1 MKKTSIISG
10 SKLLLIATII
20 SLPYS
25 GITQILEAICYDHL
39 PSAFKN
45 EAAANGSD
53 GNYIYL
59 WQDSVSGSNWSAAP
73 GLNADTAYQ
82 AENLIETTYFRRM
95 VKAPNCGDSAFSNE
109 IAVFVYP
116 ELKPDFT
123 SVSNV
128 NCPNDSNGNIILA
141 MQGGAGNNSFLWN
154 TGDTASTLESLTEGQ
169 YVVTITDQVGCTF
182 IDSFNIGVNN
192 VNPALAFISDTI
204 TLWSS
209 AEIGV
214 PGTFASYFWSTGST
228 DSSIVIQSSGS
239 YALTV
244 TNSAGCQASDTVYL
258 MLALGIDEEKTAL
271 GLNIFPNPARNE
283 INVLFEDKSQA
294 EKLLLFDM
302 TGRIVETTLNT
313 NRLNVQQLPSGTY
326 LLKVFIKGNAINHRV
341 VIQ

>member
-1 MKKTSIISG
+1 MMKKTSIISG

-123 SVSNV
+123 Q
-128 NCPNDSNGNIILA
+128 CPR
-141 MQGGAGNNSFLWN
+141 
-154 TGDTASTLESLTEGQ
+154 
-169 YVVTITDQVGCTF
+169 C
-182 IDSFNIGVNN
+182 
-192 VNPALAFISDTI
+192 
-204 TLWSS
+204 SS
-209 AEIGV
+209 
-214 PGTFASYFWSTGST
+214 
-228 DSSIVIQSSGS
+228 
-239 YALTV
+239 
-244 TNSAGCQASDTVYL
+244 
-258 MLALGIDEEKTAL
+258 
-271 GLNIFPNPARNE
+271 
-283 INVLFEDKSQA
+283 
-294 EKLLLFDM
+294 
-302 TGRIVETTLNT
+302 
-313 NRLNVQQLPSGTY
+313 
-326 LLKVFIKGNAINHRV
+326 
-341 VIQ
+341 